1 MADSRT
7 YRLGD
12 LQLQI
17 MQVLWNRG
25 ACTVAEVQADLT
37 GEPLAYTTIATM
49 LRKME
54 ERGLVKHDEQ
64 QRKFLYEAAVTA
76 DAVTRSMAT
85 DLVDRLFAG
94 SLSDA
99 VSHLL
104 ETRDVSADELSRLES
119 LIKQR
124 KKRR

>member
-1 MADSRT
+1 
-7 YRLGD
+7 
-12 LQLQI
+12 
-17 MQVLWNRG
+17 
-25 ACTVAEVQADLT
+25 
-37 GEPLAYTTIATM
+37 
-49 LRKME
+49 
-54 ERGLVKHDEQ
+54 
-64 QRKFLYEAAVTA
+64 
-76 DAVTRSMAT
+76 MAT

-104 ETRDVSADELSRLES
+104 ETRDVSADELSRLET